1 MIARSWGFKS
11 PLAHK
16 VILDPPRPKRR
27 VMSRFIWPAVITAA
41 VVVALVVSGE
51 GRDTRSE
58 LEYLDQV
65 HEQATNLSIG
75 GDALRSVVSRLSTV
89 DRIEFVTAVDSLRA
103 DIELGLETVV
113 IGPPSEFLV
122 AANALYRQALQT
134 WDAGLSGLRSGVL
147 IAADD
152 RSDQLVADDI
162 AGALAEMRAGDE
174 LYRAL
179 VAELDDEAVPSPMA
193 PMPEVV
199 LMPGE
204 GGLAGLASVYVAS
217 ARLPTSFLSL
227 RAGLAVSQI
236 TFEPELVIDPSGQAV
251 LPATDKVV
259 FSVVISNAGNVV
271 SFPERLTLIVT
282 GGPADVELFVDLE
295 TLQPSEQTTVRFDA
309 VAVESGLAYEVVAEL
324 IVTAIDSSFEDN
336 RISVVFVVNES
347 EFSG

>member
-27 VMSRFIWPAVITAA
+27 VMGRFIWPAVITAA
-41 VVVALVVSGE
+41 VVIAFAVSGA

-65 HEQATNLSIG
+65 HEQAISLSIG

-89 DRIEFVTAVDSLRA
+89 DRIEFVTAIDSLRA
-103 DIELGLETVV
+103 DIELGLETVDS
-113 IGPPSEFLV
+113 GPPADTLV

-134 WDAGLSGLRSGVL
+134 WHAGLSGFSSGIL
-147 IAADD
+147 FAADD
-152 RSDQLVADDI
+152 RFDQLVADDI
-162 AGALAEMRAGDE
+162 ADALADLRAGDE

-179 VAELDDEAVPSPMA
+179 VAELGGEDVPSTMA
-193 PMPEVV
+193 PMPKLV

-204 GGLAGLASVYVAS
+204 GGLAGLASIYVAS
-217 ARLPTSFLSL
+217 ARLPSSSLNL

-236 TFEPELVIDPSGQAV
+236 VFEPEWVIDPSGQAV

-271 SFPERLTLIVT
+271 SFPERLTLTVT
-282 GGPADVELFVDLE
+282 GGPDDVELFANLE
-295 TLQPSEQTTVRFDA
+295 TLQPREQTTVRFEP
-309 VAVESGLAYEVVAEL
+309 VPVESGLVYEVVAEL
-324 IVTAIDSSFEDN
+324 SVTDTDSSFEDN
-336 RISVVFVVNES
+336 KIAVVFAVNES
-347 EFSG
+347 EPDE